1 MTSYNYNFISTNY
14 VCICM
19 FRNGKVWLGLS
30 DSIAE
35 GVFRLSSTASATWT
49 SFSSDQPNGQTEEN
63 CVIIENGEWQDTMCN
78 DTYMALC
85 QSSLP
90 GKLL

>member
-1 MTSYNYNFISTNY
+1 MY
-14 VCICM
+14 VFCV
-19 FRNGKVWLGLS
+19 RPGKVWLGLS

-35 GVFRLSSTASATWT
+35 GVFRFSSTASATWT
-49 SFSSDQPNGQTEEN
+49 SFSSDQPDGQAEEN

-78 DTYMALC
+78 VTHMALC
-85 QSSLP
+85 QSNLP